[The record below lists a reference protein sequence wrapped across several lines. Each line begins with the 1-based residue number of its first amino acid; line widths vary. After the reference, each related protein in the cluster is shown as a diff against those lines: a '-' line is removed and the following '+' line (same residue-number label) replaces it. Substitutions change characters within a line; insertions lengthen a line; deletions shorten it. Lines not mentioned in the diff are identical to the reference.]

1 MENEPRVHKAPH
13 HFYFDYTDAPKTIED
28 IIDRI
33 NTKKYDNLD
42 DLLKSIE
49 WELVG
54 DDLIEPINVRHFTK
68 CIVDNEV
75 RLDVMRFLNKYAK
88 QYFRQAAET
97 FEYNENV
104 RVATSTA
111 LVRESIKSADEYLDL
126 FVDELGFLIDQLENS
141 GEFSGDK
148 FAKQTKRI
156 TELEKQVKE
165 LQTANHKLQDK
176 VNRFENPA
184 KYGHY
189 IPSEL
194 NNRIFRE
201 VMNFLQHKQI
211 VLPLYD
217 DSDYGRRVYC
227 YRWYG
232 KKALFGYYVERMNH
246 ELELNEA
253 RDLLNWQIFEAAI
266 DNYSDI
272 VDEARKAVS
281 KYRKDPK
288 TLLPAKADII
298 EDAIRYANGE
308 MKNAEIQ
315 KL

>member
-1 MENEPRVHKAPH
+1 MGNEPRVHKAPH

-54 DDLIEPINVRHFTK
+54 DDLIEPINIRHFTK

-75 RLDVMRFLNKYAK
+75 RLDLMRFLNKYAK

-104 RVATSTA
+104 RVAASTSP
-111 LVRESIKSADEYLDL
+111 VQEYVKSADEYLEL
-126 FVDELGFLIDQLENS
+126 FQDELGFLIDQLENS
-141 GEFSGDK
+141 NEFSGDK

-165 LQTANHKLQDK
+165 LQTVNNKLQEK